1 MKRKH
6 DRDEW
11 LWDRID
17 EDLMAMADER
27 EKLLM
32 ESEELQNIKAPEG
45 MLENIHRELEIRNG
59 AARRIRIRRR
69 VVIAVAAVMATS
81 VGAGLIGYGNRM
93 YEPEII
99 EREVGDDTTTKV
111 NNSEATPKEYNEE
124 EVCQEI
130 QEKLGVIPIRLIYR
144 PKGME
149 LANYQIKEGPREA
162 IVEYSVEE
170 DFVHI
175 YISKDYK
182 ESSVNYETDGKELG
196 TVIIE
201 TNRLEI
207 KVYKYEYEL
216 EDSSKITYFI
226 SSFKYLNTYYSIQ
239 GKIEYDEFI
248 KILENIAIN
257 NV

>member
-45 MLENIHRELEIRNG
+45 MLENIHKELEIRGG

-69 VVIAVAAVMATS
+69 MVIAVAAVMAAS
-81 VGAGLIGYGNRM
+81 VGAGVIGYGNRV

-99 EREVGDDTTTKV
+99 EREVGNDTTTKV
-111 NNSEATPKEYNEE
+111 NNSELIASEYNEE

-130 QEKLGVIPIRLIYR
+130 QEKIGVIPVRLIYR
-144 PKGME
+144 PKGMYLVDYLIE
-149 LANYQIKEGPREA
+149 DDAREA
-162 IVEYSVEE
+162 ILEYGVEE
-170 DFVHI
+170 DYVHI

-182 ESSVNYETDGKELG
+182 ESSVNYETDGEERDTL
-196 TVIIE
+196 IIDS
-201 TNRLEI
+201 NRLEI
-207 KVYKYEYEL
+207 KVFEYEDVDPL
-216 EDSSKITYFI
+216 KTTYYI
-226 SSFKYLNTYYSIQ
+226 SSFKYLNTYYSIH

-248 KILENIAIN
+248 KILENITIN